1 MPSIP
6 RPFGLRLLRCPDVP
20 RHPFGRRPAVISGAG
35 DGHPLKNMTK
45 TGWRYPSGA
54 QPSKGVLDYAKVSHA
69 IADVQM
75 SGGIV
80 VMPSLM

>member
-1 MPSIP
+1 
-6 RPFGLRLLRCPDVP
+6 
-20 RHPFGRRPAVISGAG
+20 
-35 DGHPLKNMTK
+35 MTK